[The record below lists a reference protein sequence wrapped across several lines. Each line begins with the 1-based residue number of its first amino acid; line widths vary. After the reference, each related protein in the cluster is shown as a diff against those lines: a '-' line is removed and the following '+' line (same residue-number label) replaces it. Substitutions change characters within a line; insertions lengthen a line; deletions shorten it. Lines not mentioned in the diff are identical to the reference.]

1 MAEVDTVC
9 EHVHLPMQ
17 SGSSRVLKRML
28 RRYSRDGYL
37 ECVQRLRDAIP
48 GLCLTTDVIVGFPGE
63 TDEDFDET
71 LSAVEQVGFDD
82 AFTFKFS
89 LREGTPATRFPESD
103 SVPDEVATERLD
115 RLINRVRTNA
125 RRRNLGLLGQRRE
138 VLVERAARRGELLQ
152 TRTRDFKTVLI
163 PGGESLI
170 GQYLTVEL
178 TGTTGSTFT
187 GTPVNER
194 LPLPVAG

>member
-1 MAEVDTVC
+1 V
-9 EHVHLPMQ
+9 
-17 SGSSRVLKRML
+17 G
-28 RRYSRDGYL
+28 
-37 ECVQRLRDAIP
+37 RLRDAIP
-48 GLCLTTDVIVGFPGE
+48 GLCLTTDIIVGFPGE
-63 TDEDFDET
+63 SDEDFEET
-71 LSAVEQVGFDD
+71 MSAVEQVGFDD
-82 AFTFKFS
+82 AYTFKFS

-103 SVPDEVATERLD
+103 SVPDEVATERLN
-115 RLINRVRTNA
+115 RLIGLVRNNA

-187 GTPVNER
+187 GSLVNER
-194 LPLPVAG
+194 VPLPVAG